1 MRMVGTTARGLRA
14 PIIHEGQNLVKI
26 VVNCVVE
33 AAKSE
38 GYEIKDRDIIAV
50 TESILARAQG
60 NYATIDDIAED
71 IKQKFKGDTIGVVF
85 PIMSRNRFLQNLKAA
100 ARAMKKVIIQIEYP
114 ADEVGNHLVSIDEIE
129 DSGINPW
136 SDVYT
141 ETEFREI
148 FPVIRH
154 LYTGQDYIK
163 LYRDAVEAEGAE
175 CEIILSNRAETILDY
190 TQHVLVSNIH
200 DRKRTLNRIKKAGA
214 EQVLSLQDILNAPI
228 AEGCGYNDEYG
239 LLGANYASD
248 ERVKLFPRHSQEF
261 VIELQKA
268 LKEETGKHI
277 EAMVYGDGAY
287 KDPFGGIWEMADP
300 VVSPGYTGGLG
311 GTPNEIK
318 IKMIADKDFEDL
330 SGDELTSEI
339 TGLLKARNE
348 KRDTSEGLES
358 NEDHSLGTT
367 PRRIPDLLGSFS
379 DLTSGSGDKGTPF
392 VYIQGYFDNYAD
404 Q

>member
-26 VVNCVVE
+26 VVNCVIE

-85 PIMSRNRFLQNLKAA
+85 PIMSRNRFQQNLKAV

-114 ADEVGNHLVSIDEIE
+114 ADEVGNHLISIDEIE

-141 ETEFREI
+141 EAEFREI

-163 LYRDAVEAEGAE
+163 LYRDTVEEEGAE

-190 TQHVLVSNIH
+190 TKHVLVSNIH

-214 EQVLSLQDILNAPI
+214 EQVLSLQDILNAPST
-228 AEGCGYNDEYG
+228 EGCGYNDEYG

-300 VVSPGYTGGLG
+300 VVSPGYTEGLG
-311 GTPNEIK
+311 GTPNEVK

-330 SGDELTSEI
+330 SGDELTNEI

-348 KRDTSEGLES
+348 KRDASEGIES

-404 Q
+404 

>member
-26 VVNCVVE
+26 VVNCVIE

-85 PIMSRNRFLQNLKAA
+85 PIMSRNRFQQNLKAV

-114 ADEVGNHLVSIDEIE
+114 ADEVGNHLISIDEIE

-141 ETEFREI
+141 EAEFREI
-148 FPVIRH
+148 FPIIRH

-163 LYRDAVEAEGAE
+163 LYRDTVEAEGAE

-190 TQHVLVSNIH
+190 TKHVLVSNIH

-214 EQVLSLQDILNAPI
+214 EQVLSLQDILNAPST
-228 AEGCGYNDEYG
+228 EGCGYNDEYG

-300 VVSPGYTGGLG
+300 VVSPGYTEGLG
-311 GTPNEIK
+311 GTPNEVK

-330 SGDELTSEI
+330 SGDELTNEI

-348 KRDTSEGLES
+348 KRDASEGIES

>member
-287 KDPFGGIWEMADP
+287 KDPFVGIWEMADP

>member
-33 AAKSE
+33 SAKSE

-60 NYATIDDIAED
+60 NYASIDDIAED
-71 IKQKFKGDTIGVVF
+71 IKQKFESDTIGVVF
-85 PIMSRNRFLQNLKAA
+85 PIMSRNRFQQNLKAI
-100 ARAMKKVIIQIEYP
+100 ARSMKKVVIQIEYP
-114 ADEVGNHLVSIDEIE
+114 ADEVGNQLVPIDEIE

-141 ETEFREI
+141 EAEFREI
-148 FPVIRH
+148 FPVIKH
-154 LYTGQDYIK
+154 LYTGYDYIK
-163 LYRDAVEAEGAE
+163 LYRDTVEAEGAE

-200 DRKRTLNRIKKAGA
+200 DRKRTFNRIKKAGA
-214 EQVLSLQDILNAPI
+214 KQVLSLQDILNNPI
-228 AEGCGYNDEYG
+228 TEDGGYNDEFG

-268 LKEETGKHI
+268 LQEVTGKHI

-300 VVSPGYTGGLG
+300 VVSPGYTEGLG
-311 GTPNEIK
+311 GTPNEVK

-330 SGDELTSEI
+330 SGEELTNEI
-339 TGLLKARNE
+339 TGLLKTRNE
-348 KRDTSEGLES
+348 KRDSSEEDDS

-367 PRRIPDLLGSFS
+367 PRRIPDLLGSFA

>member
-33 AAKSE
+33 SAKSE

-60 NYATIDDIAED
+60 NYASIDDIAED
-71 IKQKFKGDTIGVVF
+71 IKQKFESDTIGVVF
-85 PIMSRNRFLQNLKAA
+85 PIMSRNRFQQNLKAI
-100 ARAMKKVIIQIEYP
+100 ARSMKKVVIQIEYP
-114 ADEVGNHLVSIDEIE
+114 ADEVGNQLVPIDEIE

-141 ETEFREI
+141 EAEFREI
-148 FPVIRH
+148 FPVIKH
-154 LYTGQDYIK
+154 LYTGYDYIK
-163 LYRDAVEAEGAE
+163 LYRDTVEAEGAE

-190 TQHVLVSNIH
+190 TQHVLVSNVH
-200 DRKRTLNRIKKAGA
+200 DRKRTFNRIKKAGA
-214 EQVLSLQDILNAPI
+214 KQVLSLQDILNNPI
-228 AEGCGYNDEYG
+228 TEDGGYNDEFG

-268 LKEETGKHI
+268 LQEVTGKHI

-300 VVSPGYTGGLG
+300 VVSPGYTEGLG
-311 GTPNEIK
+311 GTPNEVK

-330 SGDELTSEI
+330 SGEELTNEI
-339 TGLLKARNE
+339 TGLLKTRNE
-348 KRDTSEGLES
+348 KRDSSEEDDS

-367 PRRIPDLLGSFS
+367 PRRIPDLLGSFA